1 MPPRRK
7 RPRPR
12 PNWTM
17 WPRRWRAWSSW
28 QPGSPMTAEQTLPEP
43 GPLESAKSYREKK
56 AKPLWGQV
64 VKVLRSVYRAYLNLK
79 SEFSHLQEQYNRAVS
94 RCNSF
99 SARLDDVLAENK
111 ALHGTAADYERVKRA
126 FGPKEV
132 ERAVEAAKQ
141 QEQAEKE
148 RRRGSRQKARASTR

>member
-1 MPPRRK
+1 M
-7 RPRPR
+7 
-12 PNWTM
+12 
-17 WPRRWRAWSSW
+17 
-28 QPGSPMTAEQTLPEP
+28 
-43 GPLESAKSYREKK
+43 ESAKSYREKK
-56 AKPLWGQV
+56 AKPLRGQV